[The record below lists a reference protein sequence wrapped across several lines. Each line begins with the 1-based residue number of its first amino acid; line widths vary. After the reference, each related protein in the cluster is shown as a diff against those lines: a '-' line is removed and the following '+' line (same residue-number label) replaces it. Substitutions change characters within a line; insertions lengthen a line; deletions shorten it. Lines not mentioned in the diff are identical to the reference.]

1 MKRFAFVAPAL
12 SLLSLSFAASPA
24 RAQVKAT
31 DYPPPKPAFAGQTG
45 APAPEKPSPALKVDT
60 IVTRLN
66 NPWSMAL
73 LPGGEILVTER
84 TGEMRIV
91 NKDGVFHRPL
101 AGVPGVKVIGAG
113 GLHDVA
119 IDPHFSEN
127 RLIYFTY
134 FAPPAGEEPGVWP
147 GAAYGRFNSLSLD
160 ERRAHPI
167 GTERL
172 ARARLSD
179 DERSLENVQVLLDG
193 LERRLLFA
201 PDGKLFVT
209 GADRSSLYDAKGD
222 PATHQVTD
230 ESILRT
236 YTGRVARINP
246 DGSIPKDNPFAG
258 TSGVP
263 AETYSYG
270 HRDPEGLAINPI
282 TGDLW
287 LDEHG
292 PMGGDEINIIKPGK
306 NYGWPNVSY
315 GRQYSG
321 EVVGNGAQAKEGTE
335 QPIYF
340 WYPDIGPSGMLFYT
354 GDMFPDWKGNVFIG
368 ALYGKF
374 LIRLVIDGN
383 KVVGE
388 EHLLGDLGQ
397 RIRLTL
403 QAPDGSLLVLT
414 DAGNIL
420 KITPKK

>member
-12 SLLSLSFAASPA
+12 SLLSLSFAASPD

-101 AGVPGVKVIGAG
+101 ADVPGVKVIGAG

-147 GAAYGRFNSLSLD
+147 GAAYARFNSLSLD

-179 DERSLENVQVLLDG
+179 DEKSLENVQVLLDG

-209 GADRSSLYDAKGD
+209 GADRSSLYDTKGD
-222 PATHQVTD
+222 PATHQVAD

-246 DGSIPKDNPFAG
+246 DGSISKDNPFAG